1 MKTDRSLRENARRK
15 QAQSYEAVEAPMT
28 GESIGPVCT
37 HKESN
42 KTLSR
47 SGVVARNTKNIGELA
62 IQKAKDDINSIPD
75 QKILGPESD
84 RDTGR
89 DWFEANQKS
98 IERNFGSFGLDRFK
112 RIR

>member
-1 MKTDRSLRENARRK
+1 MKIDRALRENARRK
-15 QAQSYEAVEAPMT
+15 QEQRYEAVESPVM
-28 GESIGPVCT
+28 GESIDPVCT
-37 HKESN
+37 HRESN

-62 IQKAKDDINSIPD
+62 IQKALDEINSIPD

-89 DWFEANQKS
+89 GWFEANKKS
-98 IERNFGSFGLDRFK
+98 IERNLGKFKLDRNNH
-112 RIR
+112 IR